1 MPWPGLQTTLW
12 IRKFEVPGPIEM
24 QSSPVLIMEFK
35 IWNLDECCTWI
46 PSVFKLFPGA
56 KTFSLSNFTLLHP
69 LNTMWNIWL
78 FIEVSH
84 LITMFFELENSIV
97 CQKKKKKVK
106 ENNEYFS
113 YNNNWIKPDNLK
125 KLIKRTLKCF
135 LQCRCKDTGCPKL
148 V

>member
-97 CQKKKKKVK
+97 CKKKKKNIYIMNIFLIIIIELNPVIWRSWLSGLLNASFRTNYWVF
-106 ENNEYFS
+106 EFS
-113 YNNNWIKPDNLK
+113 
-125 KLIKRTLKCF
+125 
-135 LQCRCKDTGCPKL
+135 GAE
-148 V
+148 